1 MPRCLCGGR
10 SNCQP
15 CNHHTHL
22 VPVAHEDEGLHNC
35 APQAWVEHRVLFFQQ
50 RHQLGTKSR
59 RGPRVAFAHLEWQ
72 PRERAGGGEHGQ
84 ACLVVPVL
92 QVGVRYPGHALLSPP
107 TADKA
112 LATKLTRWVGTGH
125 QVRHGALQPWVKAP
139 WPRSTCSI
147 NSSL

>member
-72 PRERAGGGEHGQ
+72 PRERAGGG
-84 ACLVVPVL
+84 
-92 QVGVRYPGHALLSPP
+92 GVH
-107 TADKA
+107 
-112 LATKLTRWVGTGH
+112 
-125 QVRHGALQPWVKAP
+125 
-139 WPRSTCSI
+139 I
-147 NSSL
+147 

>member
-1 MPRCLCGGR
+1 MIWLLLA
-10 SNCQP
+10 QP
-15 CNHHTHL
+15 PPGYLGHKADELAKLPTL
-22 VPVAHEDEGLHNC
+22 VRGL
-35 APQAWVEHRVLFFQQ
+35 EL
-50 RHQLGTKSR
+50 
-59 RGPRVAFAHLEWQ
+59 
-72 PRERAGGGEHGQ
+72 EHGQ

-125 QVRHGALQPWVKAP
+125 QVRHGALQPWVKSP